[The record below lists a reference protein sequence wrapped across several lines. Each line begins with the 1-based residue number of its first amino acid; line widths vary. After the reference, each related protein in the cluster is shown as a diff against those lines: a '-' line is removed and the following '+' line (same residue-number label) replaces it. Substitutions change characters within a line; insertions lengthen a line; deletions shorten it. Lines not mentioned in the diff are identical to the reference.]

1 MATLILG
8 RHGRTNRLEPLMA
21 TLTPPTPHPDP
32 ADDWPQLQVTVTSQD
47 HPEFA
52 NGDILGY
59 VSTSGEQVWIDLDGG
74 GGTADS
80 IFQAVEEL
88 VTQAIDYATR
98 RREQDRL

>member
-1 MATLILG
+1 MRSSLRAM
-8 RHGRTNRLEPLMA
+8 EVC
-21 TLTPPTPHPDP
+21 P
-32 ADDWPQLQVTVTSQD
+32 ADDWPQLQVTVTPLGKVTVTSQD